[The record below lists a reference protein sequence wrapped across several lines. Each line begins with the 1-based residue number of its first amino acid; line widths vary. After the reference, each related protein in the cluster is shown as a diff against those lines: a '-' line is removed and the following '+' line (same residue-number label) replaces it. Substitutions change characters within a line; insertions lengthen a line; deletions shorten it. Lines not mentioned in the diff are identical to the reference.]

1 MGAKVS
7 RRDIKAICSGLSTLA
22 QSISALCKFIR
33 RLLGE
38 ERMQRMRQE
47 GGAKAFIRETKATK
61 EIYHD
66 DAVQAMHSKTLSAC
80 WILATCTSKH
90 NPEILFCNMMEVVM
104 ESRTRRAPLNLK
116 VLDS

>member
-1 MGAKVS
+1 
-7 RRDIKAICSGLSTLA
+7 
-22 QSISALCKFIR
+22 
-33 RLLGE
+33 
-38 ERMQRMRQE
+38 MQRMRQE